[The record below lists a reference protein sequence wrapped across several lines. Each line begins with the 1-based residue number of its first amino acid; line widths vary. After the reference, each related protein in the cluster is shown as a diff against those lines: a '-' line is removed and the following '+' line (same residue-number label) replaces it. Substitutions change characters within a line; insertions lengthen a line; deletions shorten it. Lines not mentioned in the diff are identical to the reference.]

1 MKEKKMTNPELI
13 YLCRQLSMLLK
24 AGISL
29 LEGISILRDDADTKD
44 GQKIL
49 SVIYDE
55 LLETGDI
62 QSALEKPK
70 FFLPI
75 FVHMVKMGELSGNLD
90 DTFASLAAHYEAG
103 RGPDRQH
110 PGRSDLS
117 SDHAGHA
124 LLRSSLC

>member
-62 QSALEKPK
+62 CTGKNRSFSFLFCSHGKNGRALRK
-70 FFLPI
+70 
-75 FVHMVKMGELSGNLD
+75 SG
-90 DTFASLAAHYEAG
+90 
-103 RGPDRQH
+103 
-110 PGRSDLS
+110 
-117 SDHAGHA
+117 
-124 LLRSSLC
+124 

>member
-44 GQKIL
+44 GQKFCPSFTTNCWKPEIFNL
-49 SVIYDE
+49 HWK
-55 LLETGDI
+55 
-62 QSALEKPK
+62 KPK

-75 FVHMVKMGELSGNLD
+75 LF
-90 DTFASLAAHYEAG
+90 TW
-103 RGPDRQH
+103 
-110 PGRSDLS
+110 
-117 SDHAGHA
+117 
-124 LLRSSLC
+124 

>member
-62 QSALEKPK
+62 QSALGKNRS
-70 FFLPI
+70 FSFL
-75 FVHMVKMGELSGNLD
+75 FCSHGKNGRALRKSG
-90 DTFASLAAHYEAG
+90 
-103 RGPDRQH
+103 
-110 PGRSDLS
+110 
-117 SDHAGHA
+117 
-124 LLRSSLC
+124 